1 MTGKRDSPELTRPL
15 LIVMAVA
22 IGAAVANNYYAQ
34 PLLPA
39 IEHSL
44 HLSSSGA
51 GLIVTVSQIGYALG
65 LVFVL
70 PLGDLLERR
79 RLVVTMALGVSVAL
93 FSVASA
99 PSGAVLLPAALLV
112 GTLSVIAQILV
123 AMAAGMASD
132 AERGRVVGY
141 VMTGLLL
148 GILLARTVAGY
159 VAELGSWRTV
169 YYAAAALMVTQAA
182 VLARLL
188 PCHRQD
194 VTLGYGRLLAS
205 VRTLLR
211 HERVLRQRALYG
223 ALSFAVFSVLWTSM
237 AFLLAGEPYHYGT
250 GTIGLFGLVGASG
263 VLAANFA
270 GRLADRG
277 YQRLT
282 TGCTAVLLLVAWVPL
297 WLGRDSIAALI
308 VGILIVDL
316 AAQGLH
322 ITNQS
327 EIYRLRPD
335 ARSRIN
341 SAYMTFY
348 FLGGAVGSAASAAAY
363 AADGWIGVV
372 SCGATVGG
380 LLTLVWALS
389 LMKRTRPSAPAP
401 GSMTVS
407 STDGVDR
414 A

>member
-1 MTGKRDSPELTRPL
+1 MAGKRDSPQLTRL
-15 LIVMAVA
+15 LLVVVAVA
-22 IGAAVANNYYAQ
+22 IGVAVANNYYAQ

-44 HLSSSGA
+44 HLSSTGA

-70 PLGDLLERR
+70 PLGDLVERR
-79 RLVVTMALGVSVAL
+79 RLVVTTALGASVAL
-93 FSVASA
+93 FVVASA
-99 PSGAVLLPAALLV
+99 PNAAVLLPAALLV
-112 GTLSVIAQILV
+112 GTFSVLAQILV

-132 AERGRVVGY
+132 AERGRVVGN
-141 VMTGLLL
+141 VMTGLIL

-159 VAELGSWRTV
+159 VAEIGGWRTV
-169 YYAAAALMVTQAA
+169 YYVAAALMVTQAA

-188 PCHRQD
+188 PAHRPN
-194 VTLGYGRLLAS
+194 VTIGYGRLLAS

-211 HERVLRQRALYG
+211 HERVLRERALYG

-237 AFLLAGEPYHYGT
+237 AFLLAAEPYHYST
-250 GTIGLFGLVGASG
+250 GTIGLFGLVGAAG
-263 VLAANFA
+263 ALAANFA

-277 YQRLT
+277 YQRAT
-282 TGCTAVLLLVAWVPL
+282 TGCTAVLLLAAWLPL
-297 WLGRDSIAALI
+297 WLGRDSVFALT
-308 VGILIVDL
+308 VGILIIDIG
-316 AAQGLH
+316 AQGLH

-341 SAYMTFY
+341 SAYMTLY
-348 FLGGAVGSAASAAAY
+348 FLGGALGSAASAAAY
-363 AADGWIGVV
+363 AADGWNGVV
-372 SCGATVGG
+372 TCGATLGG
-380 LLTLVWALS
+380 LLTVLWALS
-389 LMKRTRPSAPAP
+389 LRRRARPSTPAP
-401 GSMTVS
+401 RQMTLS
-407 STDGVDR
+407 STERVDR

>member
-1 MTGKRDSPELTRPL
+1 
-15 LIVMAVA
+15 MAVA
-22 IGAAVANNYYAQ
+22 TGAAVANNYYAQ

-39 IEHSL
+39 IKHSL

-51 GLIVTVSQIGYALG
+51 GLIVTVSQVGYALG

-79 RLVVTMALGVSVAL
+79 RLVVTMALAVSVAL
-93 FSVASA
+93 VVVASA
-99 PSGAVLLPAALLV
+99 PTGAVLLPAALVV

-123 AMAAGMASD
+123 AMAAGMAGD
-132 AERGRVVGY
+132 TDRGRVVGY

-159 VAELGSWRTV
+159 VADLGGWRTV
-169 YYAAAALMVTQAA
+169 YYAAAGLMVTQAA

-188 PCHRQD
+188 PCRRQD
-194 VTLGYGRLLAS
+194 VTINYRRLLAS
-205 VRTLLR
+205 VRTLVR
-211 HERVLRQRALYG
+211 HEPVLRQRALYG
-223 ALSFAVFSVLWTSM
+223 ALSFAGFSVLWTSI
-237 AFLLAGEPYHYGT
+237 AFLLAGGPYHYGT
-250 GTIGLFGLVGASG
+250 GTIGLFGLIGAGG

-277 YQRLT
+277 HQRLT
-282 TGCTAVLLLVAWVPL
+282 TGCTAVLLLVAWLPL
-297 WLGRDSIAALI
+297 WLGRDSIGALI
-308 VGILIVDL
+308 VGILLVDL

-327 EIYRLRPD
+327 EIYRLHPD

-348 FLGGAVGSAASAAAY
+348 FLGGAAGSAASAAAY
-363 AADGWIGVV
+363 AADGWTGVV
-372 SCGATVGG
+372 SCGAAVGG
-380 LLTLVWALS
+380 LLTLAWALS
-389 LMKRTRPSAPAP
+389 LTKRTRPSTPAP
-401 GSMTVS
+401 RSITFPS
-407 STDGVDR
+407 SDGVDGG
-414 A
+414 